1 MMRTAPLRSDTP
13 DAPDAP
19 DTPDSPDAPDALAAA
34 ARRGAVHTLPR
45 PVSVAAP
52 AVADAAARA
61 GTPRRDALRRFV
73 IERPVWVT
81 LPALVASGVLASV
94 GTLFALTELMGMG
107 YGPAFRRSITIATIA
122 PILVTVPIGGFVIR
136 LLREVDDARRQ
147 AQDMAWLDP
156 LTGLMNR
163 RRVTEIGAAEVDP
176 SRRHGTECAVAL
188 MDIDDFKRINDAFG
202 HGAGDS
208 VLQGVARVL
217 CEAAD
222 GVDHVARWGGE
233 EFVVVMPGASL
244 EDSLAQSERL
254 RTAVEQLAIAA
265 GRGRPVR
272 CTVSI
277 GLATAGHL
285 EGFEQLVNRADR
297 AMYRAKAAGKNRVA
311 VG

>member
-1 MMRTAPLRSDTP
+1 MMRTAPLRSELHDP
-13 DAPDAP
+13 
-19 DTPDSPDAPDALAAA
+19 AAA
-34 ARRGAVHTLPR
+34 APRRGTVHPLPR
-45 PVSVAAP
+45 PVTVAPP
-52 AVADAAARA
+52 AVVDDSACTGA
-61 GTPRRDALRRFV
+61 PRRDALRRFL
-73 IERPVWVT
+73 IGRPVWIT
-81 LPALVASGVLASV
+81 LPALVASSVLASV
-94 GTLFALTELMGMG
+94 GMLFLLTELLGMG
-107 YGPAFRRSITIATIA
+107 YGPSFHRSIAVASVA
-122 PILVTVPIGGFVIR
+122 PILVTVPIGGFIVR
-136 LLREVDDARRQ
+136 LLREVDAARRQ

-156 LTGLMNR
+156 LSGLMNR
-163 RRVTEIGAAEVDP
+163 RRAIEIGAAELDP
-176 SRRHGTECAVAL
+176 SRRRSTECAVAL
-188 MDIDDFKRINDAFG
+188 LDVDDFKRINDEFG

-208 VLQGVARVL
+208 VLQGVARAL

-244 EDSLAQSERL
+244 EDALAQSERL
-254 RTAVEQLAIAA
+254 RTAVETLTIAA

-285 EGFEQLVNRADR
+285 ESFEQLVSRADR